1 MDVNKLDPKA
11 FVRLDTLVSS
21 LRTGKILSSKE
32 LQEIELKINEH
43 IGDKFLLDKFT
54 RFWNI
59 NVTNSAYQAGQ
70 KDGKFIFISKP
81 KPSASEAAARAAE
94 AKRNGKDI
102 QSYYQE
108 LKAAKDS

>member
-1 MDVNKLDPKA
+1 M
-11 FVRLDTLVSS
+11 
-21 LRTGKILSSKE
+21 
-32 LQEIELKINEH
+32 
-43 IGDKFLLDKFT
+43 
-54 RFWNI
+54 
-59 NVTNSAYQAGQ
+59 TNSAYQAGQ